1 MNKLADKIKNKKP
14 VTIAFFG
21 DSVTQGCFELRV
33 AEGKP
38 FEPVYRPWEAY
49 SKKLQQ
55 IFEYCIKD
63 TSVNILNYGISG
75 DTATMGLAR
84 IDGMLC
90 HKPDM
95 VIVCFGLND
104 STKDIDG
111 IKEYKDSLEKIFEK
125 LYGIQTIFMTP
136 NMTNSR
142 VYEFETNAEIIK
154 LMEETAKRQ
163 NTGVMDAYMDT
174 ARKVCI
180 EYNVAICDCYKIWKD
195 MERLGIDTVKL
206 LSNKINHPTE
216 NMHWLFAFELFK
228 TILQIN
234 I

>member
-33 AEGKP
+33 AEGKT
-38 FEPVYRPWEAY
+38 FEPVYRPWESY

-84 IDGMLC
+84 IDEMLC

-125 LYGIQTIFMTP
+125 FYGIQTIFMTP

-163 NTGVMDAYMDT
+163 NNGVMDEYMEC
-174 ARKVCI
+174 ARQICDKYKIMV
-180 EYNVAICDCYKIWKD
+180 CDCYKIWKD
-195 MERLGIDTVKL
+195 MEQIGIDTVKL

-216 NMHWLFAFELFK
+216 SMHWLFAFELFK
-228 TILQIN
+228 TILKST
-234 I
+234 

>member
-1 MNKLADKIKNKKP
+1 MKIKY
-14 VTIAFFG
+14 
-21 DSVTQGCFELRV
+21 SEL
-33 AEGKP
+33 
-38 FEPVYRPWEAY
+38 
-49 SKKLQQ
+49 KKLGFDK
-55 IFEYCIKD
+55 FEDTVSDEITEPKIKPPAFDALDFDTDLTYGNGLCILPDYCK
-63 TSVNILNYGISG
+63 
-75 DTATMGLAR
+75 A
-84 IDGMLC
+84 
-90 HKPDM
+90 M

-195 MERLGIDTVKL
+195 MERLGIDTVEL

-234 I
+234 M

>member
-1 MNKLADKIKNKKP
+1 MN
-14 VTIAFFG
+14 
-21 DSVTQGCFELRV
+21 
-33 AEGKP
+33 
-38 FEPVYRPWEAY
+38 
-49 SKKLQQ
+49 
-55 IFEYCIKD
+55 IKD

-84 IDGMLC
+84 IDEMLC

-163 NTGVMDAYMDT
+163 NNGVMDEYMEC
-174 ARKVCI
+174 ARQICDKYKIMV
-180 EYNVAICDCYKIWKD
+180 CDCYKIWKD
-195 MERLGIDTVKL
+195 MEQIGIDTVKL

-216 NMHWLFAFELFK
+216 SMHWLFAFELFK
-228 TILQIN
+228 TILKST
-234 I
+234 